1 MVGEWAVVGWLL
13 GWLVWLV
20 GCLWKYG
27 MRERTDGKSKKQKR
41 GNKRGS
47 IITNFSHSGWIICHA
62 IVTLPRSHER
72 ECHRQI
78 QFYMLFF
85 SILTCP
91 RYESS
96 QPLASSFFYS
106 SVVVF
111 TWHGSSFSPSFIHR
125 TTSYSFVAIPL
136 VLHLLFS
143 VTLFPF
149 LFSVT
154 FVVLLAGNE

>member
-1 MVGEWAVVGWLL
+1 MGGGRLV
-13 GWLVWLV
+13 GWLVWFV

-27 MRERTDGKSKKQKR
+27 MRERTDERSKKKKR
-41 GNKRGS
+41 GNKRES
-47 IITNFSHSGWIICHA
+47 IITNFSYSGWIICHA

-78 QFYMLFF
+78 QFYILFFFFF

-96 QPLASSFFYS
+96 HPLASSFFYS

-125 TTSYSFVAIPL
+125 TSSYSFVAIPL

-143 VTLFPF
+143 VTSFPF

-154 FVVLLAGNE
+154 FVVLLAENE